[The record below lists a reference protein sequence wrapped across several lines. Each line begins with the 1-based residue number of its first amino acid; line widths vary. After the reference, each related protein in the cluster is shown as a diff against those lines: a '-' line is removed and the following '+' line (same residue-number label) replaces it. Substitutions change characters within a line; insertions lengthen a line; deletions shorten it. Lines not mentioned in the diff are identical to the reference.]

1 MIVIQTD
8 HFVNKT
14 VTECFAHGIKAEKV
28 NIKDYKFNVVDT
40 IASYGIKR
48 GIGDLMKQ
56 SRNFFYMDHGYL
68 SASDRNFIAG
78 HTNINAFDGYFRIVK
93 NDFISIRPG
102 QFKDDRL
109 KNLKINFE
117 ELRTKGE
124 YIILSEPSENIKN
137 FFNLHNWIEETIK
150 ELKKYSD
157 RKIIVHNK
165 HSEISLDDLLKN
177 AWAFVSCQS
186 TAGFKAMIK
195 GVPAHF
201 TYDTLKEINPISN
214 IENSIINY
222 EIFKN
227 ISYSQW
233 TLREMFEG
241 KIYNYIHDTLSQR
254 AD

>member
-28 NIKDYKFNVVDT
+28 NIKDYKFNVADT

-48 GIGDLMKQ
+48 GIGDLIKQ
-56 SRNFFYMDHGYL
+56 STNFFYMDHGYL
-68 SASDRNFIAG
+68 STSDRNFIAG
-78 HTNINAFDGYFRIVK
+78 KTNINAFDGYFRIVK

-102 QFKDDRL
+102 QFNDDRL

-165 HSEISLDDLLKN
+165 HSEISLDDLLEN

-201 TYDTLKEINPISN
+201 TYDSLKEINPISN

-241 KIYNYIHDTLSQR
+241 KIYNYIFEK
-254 AD
+254 